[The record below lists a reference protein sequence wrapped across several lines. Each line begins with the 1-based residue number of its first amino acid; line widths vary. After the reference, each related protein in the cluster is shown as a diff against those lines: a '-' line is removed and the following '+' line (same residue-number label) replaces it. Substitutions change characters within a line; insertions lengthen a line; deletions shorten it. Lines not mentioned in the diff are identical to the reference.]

1 MKWFISWLV
10 FIAFTGCTTTRRID
24 GSPTELQQ
32 FINSGGLLK
41 PGDHVRIVTADEKA
55 HRIAITKVEP
65 GQIVGPNESVPVDEI
80 VSLEIEKLK
89 PAKPLQIDTKLLT
102 DWLIA
107 IGAYAMKPITVD
119 STPTL

>member
-24 GSPTELQQ
+24 GSPTELPQ

-41 PGDHVRIVTADEKA
+41 PGDHV
-55 HRIAITKVEP
+55 
-65 GQIVGPNESVPVDEI
+65 Q
-80 VSLEIEKLK
+80 
-89 PAKPLQIDTKLLT
+89 T

-107 IGAYAMKPITVD
+107 IGA
-119 STPTL
+119 